1 MQEGADCFPP
11 QSVHEPLAV
20 FNPSRVCLKVNT
32 PHNDVLEA
40 IPMEKIKVQDSV
52 GAVLIHDMTQI
63 IPGVVKGPRFRKGH
77 IVREEDISVLLS
89 MGKEHVYVWD
99 PTPGLIHE
107 NEAAERLAHAVSGSG
122 LILDEPKEGK
132 VTLTAA
138 HDGLLYASEDGI
150 WALNT
155 LEDIILATLH
165 KHYPVKKG
173 DKVAATRVVPLMID
187 EKVVLEAERIVQTF
201 SNPILD
207 VRPLKQLKV
216 GIVTTGSE
224 VYHGRIQDKFGPVL
238 RSKIEG
244 WGSVVLDQTFASDDV
259 PLIQSCIQKHLNQ
272 GAEMIL
278 VSGGMSVDPDDV
290 TPTAIKE
297 MGAELITYGAPV
309 LPGAMFLLAYIGD
322 VPIMGLPGCVMYS
335 KTTAFDLFAPR
346 LLTGERLS
354 RLDIVKLGHGGLCLD
369 CPVCTYPHCSFG
381 K

>member
-1 MQEGADCFPP
+1 
-11 QSVHEPLAV
+11 
-20 FNPSRVCLKVNT
+20 
-32 PHNDVLEA
+32 
-40 IPMEKIKVQDSV
+40 MEKIKVQDAV
-52 GAVLIHDMTQI
+52 GAILIHDMTQI
-63 IPGVVKGPRFRKGH
+63 IPGVMKGPRFRKGH
-77 IVREEDISVLLS
+77 VVREEDIPVLLS
-89 MGKEHVYVWD
+89 MGKEHIYVWD
-99 PTPGLIHE
+99 QTPGLIHE
-107 NEAAERLAHAVSGSG
+107 NEAAERLAQAVSGSG

-132 VTLTAA
+132 ITLTAA
-138 HDGLLYASEDGI
+138 HDGLLYISEDGI
-150 WALNT
+150 LALNT
-155 LEDIILATLH
+155 LEYIILATLH
-165 KHYPVKKG
+165 NHRPVKKG
-173 DKVAATRVVPLMID
+173 DKVAGTRVVPLMID
-187 EKVVLEAERIVQTF
+187 EKVILEAERIVGTF
-201 SNPILD
+201 SSPLLE
-207 VRPLKQLKV
+207 VRPLKSHKV

-224 VYHGRIQDKFGPVL
+224 VFHGRIHDKFGPVL
-238 RSKIEG
+238 RAKVEA
-244 WGSVVLDQTFASDDV
+244 WGSVVLGQTFANDDIS
-259 PLIQSCIQKHLNQ
+259 LIQRSIQDHLDQ
-272 GAEMIL
+272 GADMIL